1 MRNLEDPTQE
11 FENFLPMEDS
21 RRWSQLVEFTTNQR
35 NKSWKVVRN
44 VLREYHSLLLS
55 ETFDIWY
62 WQWWHLTSPFKEN
75 RLILGSDFEFFKSLE
90 SLVIFGKSLLDWIK
104 VTKIFFFRS
113 FEGKSSSWKL
123 ERGERGVQLL
133 AFQHHQKRWNQSL
146 QSKLET
152 IKNAHFPKYFPNFW
166 LLYFFI

>member
-75 RLILGSDFEFFKSLE
+75 RLILGSDFEFFKSLA
-90 SLVIFGKSLLDWIK
+90 SIVIFGKSLLDWIK
-104 VTKIFFFRS
+104 VTKNFFSGRLKESLRVESLREENEEYNYLLFS
-113 FEGKSSSWKL
+113 ITKN
-123 ERGERGVQLL
+123 GE
-133 AFQHHQKRWNQSL
+133 
-146 QSKLET
+146 
-152 IKNAHFPKYFPNFW
+152 IKVFSQN
-166 LLYFFI
+166 